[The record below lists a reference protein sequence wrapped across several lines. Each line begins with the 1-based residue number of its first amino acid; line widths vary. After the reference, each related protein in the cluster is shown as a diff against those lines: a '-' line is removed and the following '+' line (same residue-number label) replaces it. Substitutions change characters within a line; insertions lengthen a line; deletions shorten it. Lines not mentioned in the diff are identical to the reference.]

1 MQVLWKSGY
10 FCKFNGRGCKESGIG
25 SKGLHK
31 SHVPGN
37 VALEI
42 LPGGTMRR
50 FRPFQLVLAV
60 LVVAGAGLVTA
71 GGAVA
76 QAWQVNEPEGG
87 ATAFI
92 CPEGEEGTA
101 NYLCFRLECAAFE
114 PLHFAVEIAGRGPV
128 EASVPVTVGV
138 DGGDVGVMNFTPHA
152 AQGHTRLTA
161 AFDPRIHQELVDL
174 LQRGL
179 RASLR
184 LDWPDGAQEVEIG
197 LNGSSDALY
206 TVMQACPMPSPP
218 VDNPASLVL
227 GEVVAACEALDGTVA
242 MDQGFERREDLDGD
256 GREDLVIDYAAAV
269 CSSSPTLNCSTGGC
283 TVGFFLARDEGY
295 VRMFSDVI
303 RGYEVFAGGFLALD
317 MHGTACG
324 LYGFEACRKV
334 FDIAGDAPVLVE
346 EIAGPEA
353 ETVTIA
359 GPAEAGADAAEA
371 TGATVVAVSEG
382 VTVEPEAVA
391 VATAEAAPVEPG
403 PAPEPEA
410 QAVAE
415 APTTAPV
422 EETVAAAEVVRDPAP
437 ETDAATALAPAPDA
451 GAGPAPQSDEVTVAA
466 ASPEGTPPAAP
477 AANPAAVTTA
487 AGGWGDD
494 DGPTSRHDA
503 GPAPA
508 LPEGVTFNGD
518 GTLFVPEDAAQ

>member
-50 FRPFQLVLAV
+50 FRLFHRVLAV
-60 LVVAGAGLVTA
+60 CAVAGAGLFRA

-76 QAWQVNEPEGG
+76 QAWQVTEAEGG
-87 ATAFI
+87 ASAFI

-114 PLHFAVEIAGRGPV
+114 PLHFAVEVAGRGSIETP
-128 EASVPVTVGV
+128 VPVTVGV
-138 DGGDVGVMNFTPHA
+138 DGGDVGVMSFAPHA
-152 AQGHTRLTA
+152 ADGHTRLTA
-161 AFDPRIHQELVDL
+161 AFDPRVHEEVVDL

-184 LDWPDGAQEVEIG
+184 LDWPDGTREVEMG

-206 TVMQACPMPSPP
+206 TVMQTCPMPSPP

-283 TVGFFLARDEGY
+283 TVGFFLARDTGY

-303 RGYEVFAGGFLALD
+303 RGYEVFPGGFLALD

-359 GPAEAGADAAEA
+359 GPAEAGVDA
-371 TGATVVAVSEG
+371 GATVVAMSDG

-391 VATAEAAPVEPG
+391 VEPGAETAVETAVAPAAETPAEPAPAAAAPEVVAVEDAPVEAPAEAAAPAEAPAVATAETAPAPG
-403 PAPEPEA
+403 PAPVPEPE
-410 QAVAE
+410 E
-415 APTTAPV
+415 M
-422 EETVAAAEVVRDPAP
+422 TVA
-437 ETDAATALAPAPDA
+437 
-451 GAGPAPQSDEVTVAA
+451 TV
-466 ASPEGTPPAAP
+466 SPEVTPPAAP
-477 AANPAAVTTA
+477 EAGPAAATVPVA
-487 AGGWGDD
+487 FGDE

-503 GPAPA
+503 GPAPT
-508 LPEGVTFNGD
+508 LPEGVRFNGD
-518 GTLFVPEDAAQ
+518 GTLLVPEDSGQ